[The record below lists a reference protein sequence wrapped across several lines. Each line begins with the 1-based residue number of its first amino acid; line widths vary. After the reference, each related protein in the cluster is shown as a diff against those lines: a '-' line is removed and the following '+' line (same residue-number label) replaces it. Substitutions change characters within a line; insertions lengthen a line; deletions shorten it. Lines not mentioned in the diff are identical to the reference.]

1 MEIKMYTNRFF
12 SFLVIVAFAAVVALT
27 IQEAVATKA
36 VTFAPQLRDTEH
48 QRIRA
53 AEVARWTAM
62 GQYYEN
68 LEAAKLQRSRN
79 ADAARWTGQA
89 DYYQRFEEAVK
100 AQRGRAADTARWTAM
115 GQYHQGL
122 VASSTLSRAHAADA
136 AESPDIALDRAP
148 LDECFDVSLGEVA
161 ACREASQAPSP

>member
-12 SFLVIVAFAAVVALT
+12 SFLVIVALAAVVALT

-36 VTFAPQLRDTEH
+36 VTFVPQVRDTEH
-48 QRIRA
+48 QQRIRA

-89 DYYQRFEEAVK
+89 DYYQRFEEAQK
-100 AQRGRAADTARWTAM
+100 IQRGRAADTARWTAM
-115 GQYHQGL
+115 GQYHRGL
-122 VASSTLSRAHAADA
+122 VAASTLSRAQAADA
-136 AESPDIALDRAP
+136 ARWKAMAEYYTQIGSAVP
-148 LDECFDVSLGEVA
+148 
-161 ACREASQAPSP
+161 